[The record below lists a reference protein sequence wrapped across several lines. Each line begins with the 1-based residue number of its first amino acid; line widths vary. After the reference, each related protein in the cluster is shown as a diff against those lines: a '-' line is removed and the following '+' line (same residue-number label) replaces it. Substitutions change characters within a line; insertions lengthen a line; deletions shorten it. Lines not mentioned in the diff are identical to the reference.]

1 MWRWCCCISSTAQW
15 KCTPELICIIKGIQT
30 YLGPVGL
37 YMIFLSAPDRLCS
50 DRASTALE
58 LWGDTD
64 HLVRGG
70 LQPSGQRRSH
80 NWPKNFYYFD
90 WSGVHS
96 LMPKIN
102 SKNSEFL
109 YHIVFLAVWWRLSN
123 RIYTLMSGYNRVV
136 WNFTEAKQKK
146 PWKTSARLLRIFK
159 CRLLVDF
166 DSWPQY
172 F

>member
-1 MWRWCCCISSTAQW
+1 MLLHFLYSSVEMHTRTHLHHQGNPNISGPRGIIYDFPLGSRPLMLRSSLHSSGAVRRYRSFSEGGTA
-15 KCTPELICIIKGIQT
+15 
-30 YLGPVGL
+30 
-37 YMIFLSAPDRLCS
+37 
-50 DRASTALE
+50 
-58 LWGDTD
+58 
-64 HLVRGG
+64 
-70 LQPSGQRRSH
+70 PSGQRRSH

-123 RIYTLMSGYNRVV
+123 RIYTFMSGYNRVV

-146 PWKTSARLLRIFK
+146 PSKTSARLLRIFK